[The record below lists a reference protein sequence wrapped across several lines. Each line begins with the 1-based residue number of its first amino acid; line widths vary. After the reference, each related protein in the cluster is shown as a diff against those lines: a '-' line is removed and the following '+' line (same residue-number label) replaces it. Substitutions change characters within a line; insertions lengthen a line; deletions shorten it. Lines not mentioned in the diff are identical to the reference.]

1 MSEITNE
8 QGKKLTDV
16 INNIMPSAQNLYFLV
31 GYFYFSGFQE
41 IYKNLDAKKLK
52 ILIGM
57 DVQKDLNNRIVE
69 IESFRNNESSNR
81 RIRQDYYNQL
91 RTIFNESDLFDSSE
105 KQKAFKIFVQ
115 KIKDGSLEIR
125 KTRQPDHSK
134 VYLFENKTEHNQ
146 GGEFPG
152 TVIFGSSNL
161 SYSGLSGRR
170 ERNEVFRE
178 KDKYLSYK
186 NDFDEE
192 WEDSTP
198 LVNQDNFDEFQS
210 EVIDKIWVDKVPS
223 PYAVYLRV
231 LKEYFSIEN
240 NEGIKLPHEIT
251 KERFSNLKY
260 QVDAIQQSINILSR
274 HNGVIIADVV
284 GLGKSIIASTIAHNM
299 KLDAI
304 VIAPPH
310 LVKQWDDYRYD
321 FKFNAKVYSSG
332 MIEQALNE
340 GEGDS
345 EKLIIIDEA
354 HKYRNEETADY
365 ALLHRLCQGNKVMLL
380 TATPF
385 NNDPKDIFSMI
396 KLFQI
401 PAKST
406 IQTIDSLSIRFKSLI
421 KEYKEIKKFQRDGSL
436 AGEDLKNR
444 INKLADQIRDLL
456 SPLIIRRSRLD
467 LAAIKSY
474 KEDLDAQGIAFPE
487 VNPPVCLE
495 YDLGQL
501 GSIYKKTL
509 ETIAPNSSDS
519 GFIGARYKP
528 TSYLVSDKEAERLAK
543 ELNTDVNLLRN
554 TQTNIAEFM
563 KRLLVRRFESSIY
576 AFNKTLKNMIDSSE
590 SILKWYERGKVP
602 IYKKGNLPDVEI
614 LFDDTGD
621 DSISQLDDINYEE
634 QLQGFID
641 KGLEFVDTNDLSSK
655 FEQDLKNDIRLLNE
669 IRGEWT
675 KVEPIDDPKIN
686 HFTEIIKSQLA
697 ANAGRKI
704 VVFTEYS
711 DTADYLYGQL
721 KDQFKAFKYSASDA
735 SKKNSEVI
743 RENFDAG
750 YQIQKDDYDLLI
762 ATDAIS
768 EGYNLHRAGTV
779 FNYDIPYNPTR
790 VIQRV
795 GRINRINKKVFD
807 QLFIY
812 NFFPTVT
819 GEVETRVKQISTL
832 KIAVIQALLGEDT
845 MVLTSD
851 EELQSFYSKEF
862 LDEMEKENELSWDSK
877 YRNLLDAVISSNP
890 KMIQESIDLPK
901 RTRIRRGGKEAVGVM
916 VFGRKGNDY
925 SFKFGT
931 DQTEVNSITTPE
943 AIRLFESD
951 EQEKAQEVSEKFEA
965 IYENVK
971 SNLFSRR
978 KEVAKDPGLVK
989 AIEKIDEL
997 VTLMPEKKEYFEDLK
1012 FVVKE
1017 LDAVPQRVTK
1027 EIRAISKET
1036 LKEDIDNLIQN
1047 VPHKYLM
1054 EIRETAENIDEGEE
1068 SLILA
1073 EELE

>member
-8 QGKKLTDV
+8 KDRNLADV
-16 INNIMPSAQNLYFLV
+16 INKIMPSSENLYFLV

-41 IYKNLDAKKLK
+41 IYKNLEDKELK
-52 ILIGM
+52 ILVGM
-57 DVQKDLNNRIVE
+57 NIQKDLNNKIVE
-69 IESFRNNESSNR
+69 TESGHQDTSNYK
-81 RIRQDYYNQL
+81 IRQKYYEQL
-91 RTIFNESDLFDSSE
+91 RLIFNESSFFDSSE
-105 KQKAFKIFVQ
+105 KQKAFKIFVK
-115 KIKDGSLEIR
+115 KIQDGTLEIR
-125 KTRQPDHSK
+125 KTREPDHSK
-134 VYLFENKTEHNQ
+134 LYIFENKSEFNQ
-146 GGEFPG
+146 GGEYPG

-161 SYSGLSGRR
+161 SYSGLVGRR
-170 ERNEVFRE
+170 ERNETFR
-178 KDKYLSYK
+178 DKGKYDSYK
-186 NDFDEE
+186 KDFDEE

-198 LVNQDNFDEFQS
+198 LVRQENFDEFKS

-260 QVDAIQQSINILSR
+260 QIDAIQQSINILSR

-284 GLGKSIIASTIAHNM
+284 GLGKSIVASTIAHNM
-299 KLDAI
+299 GLDAI

-310 LVKQWDDYRYD
+310 LVKQWNDYRYD
-321 FKFNAKVYSSG
+321 FKFNARVYSSG
-332 MIEQALNE
+332 MIEQALFE
-340 GEGDS
+340 SEGDS

-365 ALLHRLCQGNKVMLL
+365 ALLHRLCQGNKIMLL

-436 AGEDLKNR
+436 AGADLKNR
-444 INKLADQIRDLL
+444 INNLADQIRDLL

-467 LAAIKSY
+467 LAAIKTY
-474 KEDLDAQGIAFPE
+474 KEDLDKQGIAFPE
-487 VNPPVCLE
+487 VKPPVCLE

-509 ETIAPNSSDS
+509 ETIAPNTSDS

-528 TSYLVSDKEAERLAK
+528 TSYIESDKEVERLAK

-554 TQTNIAEFM
+554 TQSNIAEFM

-602 IYKKGNLPDVEI
+602 IYKKGNLPDVES

-621 DSISQLDDINYEE
+621 DSISQLEDINYEE

-641 KGLEFVDTNDLSSK
+641 KGLEFVDAKGLSPK
-655 FEQDLKNDIRLLNE
+655 FEEDLKNDIKLLNE
-669 IRGEWT
+669 IRSEWLR
-675 KVEPIDDPKIN
+675 VEPINDPKIN
-686 HFTEIIKSQLA
+686 HFIEIIKSQFA
-697 ANAGRKI
+697 ANEDRKI

-711 DTADYLYGQL
+711 DTADYLYDQL
-721 KDQFKAFKYSASDA
+721 KNQFRAFKYSASDA
-735 SKKNSEVI
+735 SKKNSEII

-750 YQIQKDDYDLLI
+750 YQTQKNDFDLLI

-819 GEVETRVKQISTL
+819 GEVETRVRQISTL

-877 YRNLLDAVISSNP
+877 YRNLLDTISSSNP
-890 KMIQESIDLPK
+890 KLIQESIDLPK
-901 RTRIRRGGKEAVGVM
+901 RTRIRRSGKETNGVV

-931 DQTEVNSITTPE
+931 DQIEVDSITTPE
-943 AIRLFESD
+943 AIRLFESS
-951 EQEKAQEVSEKFEA
+951 EEEKAQEVSEKFEDV
-965 IYENVK
+965 YENVK
-971 SNLFSRR
+971 NNLFSRK

-997 VTLMPEKKEYFEDLK
+997 TTLIPDKKEYFEDLK

-1036 LKEDIDNLIQN
+1036 LKEDVDNLIQN

>member
-1 MSEITNE
+1 ME
-8 QGKKLTDV
+8 L
-16 INNIMPSAQNLYFLV
+16 
-31 GYFYFSGFQE
+31 
-41 IYKNLDAKKLK
+41 
-52 ILIGM
+52 
-57 DVQKDLNNRIVE
+57 
-69 IESFRNNESSNR
+69 
-81 RIRQDYYNQL
+81 
-91 RTIFNESDLFDSSE
+91 
-105 KQKAFKIFVQ
+105 
-115 KIKDGSLEIR
+115 
-125 KTRQPDHSK
+125 
-134 VYLFENKTEHNQ
+134 
-146 GGEFPG
+146 
-152 TVIFGSSNL
+152 
-161 SYSGLSGRR
+161 
-170 ERNEVFRE
+170 
-178 KDKYLSYK
+178 
-186 NDFDEE
+186 
-192 WEDSTP
+192 
-198 LVNQDNFDEFQS
+198 
-210 EVIDKIWVDKVPS
+210 
-223 PYAVYLRV
+223 
-231 LKEYFSIEN
+231 
-240 NEGIKLPHEIT
+240 
-251 KERFSNLKY
+251 
-260 QVDAIQQSINILSR
+260 
-274 HNGVIIADVV
+274 DVV
-284 GLGKSIIASTIAHNM
+284 
-299 KLDAI
+299 

-340 GEGDS
+340 SEGDS

-365 ALLHRLCQGNKVMLL
+365 ALLHRLCQGNKIMLL

-421 KEYKEIKKFQRDGSL
+421 KEYKEIKKLQKDGSINR
-436 AGEDLKNR
+436 EDLKNR
-444 INKLADQIRDLL
+444 INNLADQIRDLL
-456 SPLIIRRSRLD
+456 SPLVIRRSRLD

-474 KEDLDAQGIAFPE
+474 KEDLDKQGIAFPE

-501 GSIYKKTL
+501 GSIYEKTL
-509 ETIAPNSSDS
+509 ETIAPNTSDS
-519 GFIGARYKP
+519 GFVGARYKP
-528 TSYLVSDKEAERLAK
+528 TSYLESDKEVERLAR
-543 ELNTDVNLLRN
+543 EFNTDANLLKK
-554 TQTNIAEFM
+554 TQSNIAEFM

-576 AFNKTLKNMIDSSE
+576 AFNATLKNMINSSE

-602 IYKKGNLPDVEI
+602 IYKKGNLPDVES
-614 LFDDTGD
+614 LFDDIGD

-641 KGLEFVDTNDLSSK
+641 KGLEFVNSKDLNIK
-655 FEQDLKNDIRLLNE
+655 FEQDLKNDIKLLNE
-669 IRGEWT
+669 IRNEWA
-675 KVEPIDDPKIN
+675 KVEPINDPKIN
-686 HFTEIIKSQLA
+686 HFIEIIKSQLIT
-697 ANAGRKI
+697 NKNRKI

-711 DTADYLYGQL
+711 DTADYLYNQL
-721 KDQFKAFKYSASDA
+721 KDQFRAFKYSASDA
-735 SKKNSEVI
+735 SKKNTEII

-750 YQIQKDDYDLLI
+750 YQSQKNDYDILI

-768 EGYNLHRAGTV
+768 EGYNLHRAGTI

-812 NFFPTVT
+812 NFFPTIT
-819 GEVETRVKQISTL
+819 GEAATRVKQISTL

-862 LDEMEKENELSWDSK
+862 LDGMEKENELSWDSK
-877 YRNLLDAVISSNP
+877 YRNLLDAINSSNP
-890 KMIQESIDLPK
+890 ELIRQSLDLPK
-901 RTRIRRGGKEAVGVM
+901 RTRIRRSGKETSGVI

-925 SFKFGT
+925 SFKFGI
-931 DQTEVNSITTPE
+931 DQAEVSSITTPE
-943 AIRLFESD
+943 AIRLFESS
-951 EQEKAQEVSEKFEA
+951 EQEKAREVSEQFED

-971 SNLFSRR
+971 NNLFSRK
-978 KEVAKDPGLVK
+978 KEVAKDIGVVK

-997 VTLMPEKKEYFEDLK
+997 ISLMPEKKEYFEDLK

-1017 LDAVPQRVTK
+1017 LDAVPQRVAK

-1036 LKEDIDNLIQN
+1036 FKEDVENLIQN